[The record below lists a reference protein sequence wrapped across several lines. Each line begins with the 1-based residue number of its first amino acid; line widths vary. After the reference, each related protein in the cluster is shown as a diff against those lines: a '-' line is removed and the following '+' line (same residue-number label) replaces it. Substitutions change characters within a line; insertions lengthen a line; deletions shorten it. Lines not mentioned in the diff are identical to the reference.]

1 MVMILFLMEKVWG
14 EKLRNT
20 GFSIFKYRL
29 DLIYSDAFPGENTEV
44 IL

>member
-1 MVMILFLMEKVWG
+1 MTQFLMGEVWG

-29 DLIYSDAFPGENTEV
+29 DPIYSDVFLGENTEV
-44 IL
+44 LL